1 MDDNVLSPRDVKRFD
16 VNSLYLGVDTILLME
31 NAGKSVAD
39 FVAETFPDRKR
50 VLVVCGPGNNGG
62 DGFVAARHLASHGFN
77 VTVVL
82 IGTANNI
89 RTDIA
94 RKNWSILKKMIFSV
108 KLVELKDSTRL
119 SELEELL
126 KRSDIV
132 IDAIFGVG
140 IRGAVR
146 GFAREIIELINSLKK
161 NKGYVVIAVDV
172 PSGLDTFDG
181 KVYGSVIKADYTITF
196 HGLKKGLSED
206 VAGKIIVRGI
216 GIPPEASLIVGPGD
230 VLNALKKRTAWSHK
244 GDFGKILII
253 GGSNE
258 FSGAPALAALAS
270 LRTGADLVVIA
281 APESVASV
289 IRSFSPDLIVR
300 TLPGDYLNTDAIEI
314 ISNIIDNFDTVVL
327 GPGIGLQEEPLKTA
341 AKLSEMI
348 IKRNIPLLIDAD
360 GLKAIAKYGIPS
372 GNVVITPHAGEFSII
387 FNQKPS
393 ADDLEKRAS
402 LVREMAKKHN
412 VTILLKGHID
422 IISDGSI
429 VKFNTTGNPGMTVGG
444 TGDVLSGITATLLAQ
459 CKDPLLAACAG
470 AFISGAAG
478 DMAFKEKGYELIAT
492 DVVEKIPDVLSQI
505 RSFR

>member
-94 RKNWSILKKMIFSV
+94 RRNWSILKKMIFSV

-161 NKGYVVIAVDV
+161 NMGYVVIAVDV
-172 PSGLDTFDG
+172 PSGLDAFDG

-206 VAGKIIVRGI
+206 IAGKIIVRGI
-216 GIPPEASLIVGPGD
+216 GIPPEASLMVGPGD
-230 VLNALKKRTAWSHK
+230 VLNALKKRAAWSHK

-281 APESVASV
+281 APESVVSV

-300 TLPGDYLNTDAIEI
+300 TLPGDYLNTDAVEI
-314 ISNIIDNFDTVVL
+314 ISSIIDNFDTVVL
-327 GPGIGLQEEPLKTA
+327 GPGIGLQEETLKTA

-348 IKRNIPLLIDAD
+348 VKRNIPLLIDAD

-470 AFISGAAG
+470 AFISGVAG

-505 RSFR
+505 RSFG